1 MNMIKTTRLTTILM
15 AVAMM
20 AALMGC
26 SSEEKLKEA
35 VNNVARMCPLSSSA
49 DGQHVITAVAC
60 VDGEVYI
67 NVEFDE
73 HNPATY
79 AHELWPAAMAMDRNN
94 NWSRDAVHKILSE
107 TESGKALI
115 AAIASNKAPVILR
128 CKGKQTG
135 SFYQQ
140 ELAASELE

>member
-35 VNNVARMCPLSSSA
+35 SA

-94 NWSRDAVHKILSE
+94 NWSRDAVHKILNE